1 MTTDAFLIMTPYRP
15 RSFWMG
21 ARMLFEKD
29 GKRNSNTEWRIYYS
43 DDVLPSS
50 SPRVYK
56 SFTFVQDDILRLS
69 SPQRQTLHI
78 RLGWQLTIFLATS
91 VQILHVRSG
100 RRLTFPSLWR
110 LFLQLSFWTGA
121 RMLFEKDGKR
131 NSNTE
136 WRIYYSDDVL
146 PSSSPRV
153 YKSFTFVQ
161 DDDWRFPHYDALP
174 SPVILNEDKNAV
186 GESQKTAT
194 WHRVKNLLLGWR
206 LAANS

>member
-1 MTTDAFLIMTPYRP
+1 MTQSEESITRMTSYRLP
-15 RSFWMG
+15 HHGNRSF
-21 ARMLFEKD
+21 AAA
-29 GKRNSNTEWRIYYS
+29 
-43 DDVLPSS
+43 
-50 SPRVYK
+50 
-56 SFTFVQDDILRLS
+56 QDDILRLS

-174 SPVILNEDKNAV
+174 SPVILNGDKNSIWERQGSGTV
-186 GESQKTAT
+186 TQSEESITLMT
-194 WHRVKNLLLGWR
+194 SCR
-206 LAANS
+206 

>member
-1 MTTDAFLIMTPYRP
+1 M
-15 RSFWMG
+15 
-21 ARMLFEKD
+21 
-29 GKRNSNTEWRIYYS
+29 
-43 DDVLPSS
+43 
-50 SPRVYK
+50 
-56 SFTFVQDDILRLS
+56 DDIKRLNRIS
-69 SPQRQTLHI
+69 GWRKPLDLEYRRRKWYGAIWHCDYRNRPGG

-174 SPVILNEDKNAV
+174 SPVILNGDKNSIWERQGSGTV
-186 GESQKTAT
+186 TQSEESITLMT
-194 WHRVKNLLLGWR
+194 SCR
-206 LAANS
+206 